1 MPGFLWKPGA
11 FVNQPF
17 AEGSLG
23 RIRLSRM
30 AMRAATTTEEEPN
43 TVLTQ
48 AGKPSPARQP
58 DTWVIPTPRATDR
71 PTTEL
76 LRGVKPPSV
85 IIRMPVMVMVAN
97 TEMVA
102 PPMTHWGM
110 VVSREANLGTSP
122 ATSRMRAARA
132 KTADWNGTLLDDAA
146 LCCELLN
153 TMLARHGYAPVGS
166 MEAYRQ
172 VFCFPIE
179 TYYRRAGFDFSRHPF
194 AALAD
199 EYMRLYTPRSLGCPL
214 QPDACA
220 VLDALR
226 AQGMRQVMLSA
237 SKRENLQQQVEHFG
251 LRSRFDTLLGLS
263 DIYAKSKTEVGL
275 RWLRESGAD
284 PARIMMVG
292 DSEHDFEVA
301 RALGVRCVLFSG
313 GHQPREVLA
322 ATGAPVIDAL
332 AQLLPLLAQL
342 AAE

>member
-1 MPGFLWKPGA
+1 MSGFLWKPGA

-132 KTADWNGTLLDDAA
+132 KTARLMTRLTV
-146 LCCELLN
+146 
-153 TMLARHGYAPVGS
+153 TMPT
-166 MEAYRQ
+166 
-172 VFCFPIE
+172 F
-179 TYYRRAGFDFSRHPF
+179 
-194 AALAD
+194 
-199 EYMRLYTPRSLGCPL
+199 
-214 QPDACA
+214 
-220 VLDALR
+220 
-226 AQGMRQVMLSA
+226 
-237 SKRENLQQQVEHFG
+237 
-251 LRSRFDTLLGLS
+251 
-263 DIYAKSKTEVGL
+263 
-275 RWLRESGAD
+275 WL
-284 PARIMMVG
+284 
-292 DSEHDFEVA
+292 
-301 RALGVRCVLFSG
+301 
-313 GHQPREVLA
+313 
-322 ATGAPVIDAL
+322 
-332 AQLLPLLAQL
+332 
-342 AAE
+342 